1 MIALLESD
9 KDLQRGN
16 AALPL
21 PQHVPEPR
29 VHVVLL
35 LHHAQQR
42 ARALQ
47 YGHGLFTD
55 LGLHEKKIC
64 TRSDSFT
71 DHGFH
76 DKHIKWT
83 RRKWQALRDAR
94 AKRRERGE
102 GRYEYADLMSYPDNV
117 DELSEQ
123 YIDGDGVEEDPVAEN
138 PLMYVNSAELETSQT
153 EKPKKQ
159 LNSQNIHQRNIRR
172 FQHGL
177 DPPNPQPEY
186 ESDSE
191 AVLGQSV
198 DGHTHFCLSLAPL
211 MRSLPLQQHST
222 AAHKPPSMNAIAPCL
237 RRDGSSIYRQ
247 PIADRHSTWPEGVLT
262 TFAKTRSSFKN
273 SLSVLRQI

>member
-1 MIALLESD
+1 
-9 KDLQRGN
+9 
-16 AALPL
+16 
-21 PQHVPEPR
+21 
-29 VHVVLL
+29 
-35 LHHAQQR
+35 
-42 ARALQ
+42 
-47 YGHGLFTD
+47 
-55 LGLHEKKIC
+55 
-64 TRSDSFT
+64 
-71 DHGFH
+71 
-76 DKHIKWT
+76 
-83 RRKWQALRDAR
+83 
-94 AKRRERGE
+94 
-102 GRYEYADLMSYPDNV
+102 MSYPDNV

-211 MRSLPLQQHST
+211 MRSLPLQQVVGVRI
-222 AAHKPPSMNAIAPCL
+222 KILQLL
-237 RRDGSSIYRQ
+237 RE
-247 PIADRHSTWPEGVLT
+247 AMAV
-262 TFAKTRSSFKN
+262 KC
-273 SLSVLRQI
+273 V